1 MGGEENSYLLVTCY
15 DSGTFYSLSH
25 LTYGF
30 SVFPMKTGDSFGLA
44 ALMKC
49 CLHKAS
55 KPFWK
60 PPMILLITI
69 YLFISSAT
77 LSAVGGDGLSL
88 GCLCVRHVHC
98 LNKQENSRALQ
109 VVMYI
114 ISLWNYPYSD
124 PSSSRIFGSV
134 VRKTQILI
142 TPTACEVVI
151 IIFYRRR
158 SPGA

>member
-1 MGGEENSYLLVTCY
+1 
-15 DSGTFYSLSH
+15 
-25 LTYGF
+25 
-30 SVFPMKTGDSFGLA
+30 MKTGDSFDLA

-77 LSAVGGDGLSL
+77 LSAVGRDGISL

-98 LNKQENSRALQ
+98 LNKQENSWALQ
-109 VVMYI
+109 VVTYI

-124 PSSSRIFGSV
+124 PSSSGLFGSI

-151 IIFYRRR
+151 IIPLLQTKKPRCIRVKTVCQGD
-158 SPGA
+158 SITSQ